1 MRLYLIVVL
10 ISISWIIN
18 DTEYYSIY
26 ISVIL
31 MFSLEKY
38 LLLSFVFQLSF
49 FFLLLSFEFLIVLGI
64 NSLSEI

>member
-49 FFLLLSFEFLIVLGI
+49 FFFCY
-64 NSLSEI
+64 